1 MGINLDIKD
10 PENFFSKI
18 PYKSILAVITMCVA
32 ALLFIPDAWL
42 TNIFLLDMRNKY
54 ATVIGVV
61 FLLCVALW
69 LVILFLAI
77 KDTIKKR
84 RFCSDK
90 ACKQRF
96 DLLSEE
102 ALQVVLDM
110 YHSDRHAA
118 ELELGSA
125 ELSVLESMFF
135 IGRSTV
141 SSYAYVYGCYLQPWV
156 IQYLSKHIS
165 EYE

>member
-10 PENFFSKI
+10 PANFFSKI
-18 PYKSILAVITMCVA
+18 PYKSILAVITMCVS

-42 TNIFLLDMRNKY
+42 RKIFLLDMRNTY
-54 ATVIGVV
+54 AAIIGIS
-61 FLLCVALW
+61 FLVCAALW
-69 LVILFLAI
+69 LVIVSSVI
-77 KDTIKKR
+77 KGKIQKSR
-84 RFCSDK
+84 LYSDK

-96 DLLSEE
+96 ELLSED

-110 YHSDRHAA
+110 YHSVRHAA

-125 ELSVLESMFF
+125 ELSVLESMSF
-135 IGRSTV
+135 IGRSAV
-141 SSYAYVYGCYLQPWV
+141 SSYSYVYDCYLQPWV
-156 IQYLSKHIS
+156 IQYLAKHIS

>member
-10 PENFFSKI
+10 PANFFSKI
-18 PYKSILAVITMCVA
+18 PYKSILAVITMCVS

-42 TNIFLLDMRNKY
+42 TKIFLLDMRNKY
-54 ATVIGVV
+54 ATVLGIA
-61 FLLCVALW
+61 FIICIALW

-77 KDTIKKR
+77 KVRIQKHI
-84 RFCSDK
+84 FCSDK
-90 ACKQRF
+90 ACKKRF

-141 SSYAYVYGCYLQPWV
+141 SSYAYVYDCYLQPWV